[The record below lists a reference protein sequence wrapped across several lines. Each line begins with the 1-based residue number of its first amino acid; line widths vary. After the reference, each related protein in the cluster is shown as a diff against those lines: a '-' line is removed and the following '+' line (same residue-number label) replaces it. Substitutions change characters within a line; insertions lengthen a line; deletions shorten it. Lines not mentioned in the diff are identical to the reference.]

1 VANTRV
7 AETLL
12 EPRKRSNTN
21 LRKDLPRFSEDITAR
36 SSGSCLQF
44 SQQFCGITD
53 DDGPVFDVMA
63 NDAAHA
69 D

>member
-1 VANTRV
+1 MANMRV

-21 LRKDLPRFSEDITAR
+21 LRKDLSRFSEEMTER
-36 SSGSCLQF
+36 LSGPCLQF
-44 SQQFCGITD
+44 SRQFCGITD
-53 DDGPVFDVMA
+53 DDGSVFDVMA